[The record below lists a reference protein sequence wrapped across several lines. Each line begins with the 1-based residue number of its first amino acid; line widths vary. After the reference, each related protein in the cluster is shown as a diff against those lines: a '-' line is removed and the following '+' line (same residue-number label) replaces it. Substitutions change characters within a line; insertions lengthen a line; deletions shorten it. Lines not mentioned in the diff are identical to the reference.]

1 MIFLNEA
8 LGKKQPGQRML
19 LGIDGLSGAGK
30 TTLVQ
35 GLVTELE
42 ERGIETAVLHIDDLI
57 TDRSTRYGSG
67 QSEWY
72 EHYRLQ
78 WDVAGIAE
86 NVFLAWKR
94 GDRQLKLGVYDYA
107 KDMVQ
112 RQTLKVPQD
121 GLLIVEGVYL
131 QRKEWRDFFDYLLY
145 IDCPRDIRFER
156 ITRRG
161 GQDLHDPARIE
172 LYKRRYWAAE
182 DHYVLTERPRE
193 RADFVCELSE

>member
-8 LGKKQPGQRML
+8 LSKKQPGQRML
-19 LGIDGLSGAGK
+19 FGIDGLSGAGK

-35 GLVTELE
+35 GLVAELE
-42 ERGIETAVLHIDDLI
+42 TRGIETAVLHLDDLI
-57 TDRSTRYGSG
+57 TDRSTRYGTG
-67 QSEWY
+67 QAEWY

-78 WDVAGIAE
+78 WDVAGLAE
-86 NVFLAWKR
+86 KVFPAWTR
-94 GDRQLKLGVYDYA
+94 GDRELELDVYDSA
-107 KDMVQ
+107 ADFVQ
-112 RQTLKVPQD
+112 RKTMAVPQD

-131 QRKEWRDFFDYLLY
+131 QRQEWRDFFDYVLY
-145 IDCPRDIRFER
+145 IDCPRDIRFDR

-182 DHYVLTERPRE
+182 DHYLLTERPQE
-193 RADFVCELSE
+193 RADFVWELTE